1 VRLPVASYNLPSR
14 NAQRLVNCYA
24 QASTGKVPVEIVGTP
39 GAVTYRALQAPG
51 RGLAVQGG
59 VLYAVAGN
67 TLYRVSDGLEIGT
80 IPGSKTLTFAPGV
93 TQLVTD
99 NGYVYDGTLSA
110 IADVDFPAL
119 SVVDFVDGY
128 VLGVV
133 KGTGRFAGST
143 LNDSDDW
150 AALNFAT
157 AEGSPDKLVTLKVD
171 HREVILFGTDTTEI
185 WWNSGVSGFPF
196 ERTSGG
202 FIELGCLA
210 RLGAVKADNS
220 VFWLAS
226 DRTVR
231 RLAGRTPAK
240 VSQLGVEEAL
250 ASYTTVNDCEALSF
264 TWNGSVHVQ
273 FAFPTEGKTWVFCV
287 NSGEWY
293 EQDYRY
299 VAAINHD
306 GKVWVQAEDGTVG
319 YLANVPTVFGTSLI
333 REVTTGHTFAGN
345 DRVFV
350 AQLDAILR
358 SGDADAGLV
367 PMVQLDVSYDGGNT
381 WTSFPAR
388 ELGRMGGYRHVVRW
402 TRLGTARDIVV
413 RLRVSDAVPF
423 ALMGIELE
431 AQGGAK

>member
-1 VRLPVASYNLPSR
+1 
-14 NAQRLVNCYA
+14 
-24 QASTGKVPVEIVGTP
+24 
-39 GAVTYRALQAPG
+39 
-51 RGLAVQGG
+51 
-59 VLYAVAGN
+59 
-67 TLYRVSDGLEIGT
+67 
-80 IPGSKTLTFAPGV
+80 
-93 TQLVTD
+93 
-99 NGYVYDGTLSA
+99 
-110 IADVDFPAL
+110 
-119 SVVDFVDGY
+119 
-128 VLGVV
+128 
-133 KGTGRFAGST
+133 
-143 LNDSDDW
+143 
-150 AALNFAT
+150 
-157 AEGSPDKLVTLKVD
+157 
-171 HREVILFGTDTTEI
+171 
-185 WWNSGVSGFPF
+185 
-196 ERTSGG
+196 
-202 FIELGCLA
+202 
-210 RLGAVKADNS
+210 VKADNS